1 MNKYIIAYVSLFEN
15 QLTQTLVEATSERD
29 AMLKYLAAKQDIV
42 FDEQELLGLE
52 DVASL
57 VEKCFDMDS
66 NISVYKLD

>member
-42 FDEQELLGLE
+42 FDEQELLDLE
-52 DVASL
+52 DVDSL